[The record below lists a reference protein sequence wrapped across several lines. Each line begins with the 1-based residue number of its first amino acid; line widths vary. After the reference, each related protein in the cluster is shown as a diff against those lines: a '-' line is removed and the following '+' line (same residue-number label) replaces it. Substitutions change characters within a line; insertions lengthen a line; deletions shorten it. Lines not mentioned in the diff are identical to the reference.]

1 MTVEGRGAV
10 TCRHAPWAVTLTT
23 AGARLPT
30 VRRSSPDF
38 SLCQSFFIGQSM
50 KEIVRFYCS
59 FICLPSNGEV

>member
-30 VRRSSPDF
+30 VRGSSPDF
-38 SLCQSFFIGQSM
+38 LFCMSASLLVETIASLSLI
-50 KEIVRFYCS
+50 
-59 FICLPSNGEV
+59 